1 MVGNDVVDLRDDDAL
16 PEAAPRFDARVFCA
30 DELASL
36 DTSPRRAR
44 RRWRLWAA
52 KEAAY
57 KVALKQN
64 PATIFAPSRF
74 RVRLADEAELGVVE
88 MPPGSVP
95 VRIVEAD
102 GAVHA
107 VASTASGRLVTGV
120 LRIDGRDRASG
131 SDPGEIARRFAR
143 EQLAARLA
151 VPIESLEIRKHGRV
165 PELWQRG
172 ARAAADL
179 SLSHHGDV
187 VAFACE
193 ISP

>member
-1 MVGNDVVDLRDDDAL
+1 MVGNDVVDLRDDEAL

-30 DELASL
+30 EELASL
-36 DTSPRRAR
+36 DASPHRSR

-57 KVALKQN
+57 KLAVKRD
-64 PATIFAPSRF
+64 PATVFAPSRF
-74 RVRLADEAELGVVE
+74 RVRLADEAELGVVDT
-88 MPPGSVP
+88 PPASVS
-95 VRIVEAD
+95 VRIAEVD

-107 VASTASGRLVTGV
+107 VASTASGQIVTGV
-120 LRIDGRDRASG
+120 LRIAARDGASG

-143 EQLAARLA
+143 EQLAAKLE
-151 VPIESLEIRKHGRV
+151 VPLDALEIRKRGRV
-165 PELWQRG
+165 PELWQCG
-172 ARAAADL
+172 VRAAADL

-193 ISP
+193 IAP